1 MRAQVDSPCEGL
13 ARAVR
18 FWGGLFA
25 YDDYHLVDSLS
36 GWREV
41 VGQGRKYR

>member
-13 ARAVR
+13 GPFV
-18 FWGGLFA
+18 FGGGLFA